1 MNDVLDHPL
10 GDARGIDDAAIGV
23 IDCDIHPAL
32 RSARDVLPFLSKRWQ
47 DHLLHY
53 GSHVRQPLLFTT
65 PYPRSA
71 PSLARR
77 DAWPPGGGPPGS
89 DLAFM
94 REQHLDP
101 LDVRCGILQVLDMG
115 AFAQQ
120 NLDFAAA
127 TATAINDW
135 QLEIWAKPEPRLKAS
150 VVVNQENPAAAVA
163 EIERRAT
170 DKHFVQVNISPRA
183 NEPLGR
189 QRYWPIYEAA
199 VAAGLPVG
207 IHVGGYGGHAPTGS
221 GFPSF
226 YTEEHHSNAHTMQ
239 AQLTSLVIEG
249 VPERFPA
256 IKFIF
261 IEGGFGWVPA
271 MAWRLDKHWPHFR
284 DEVPHVRRP
293 PSEYVKQHFWFTTQP
308 IEEPDNPRHL
318 RTVMDWIGFDKILFS
333 SDYPHWDFD
342 NPRTAIKCL
351 MSEAERK
358 AVFRGNAEALYGLI

>member
-1 MNDVLDHPL
+1 AVRRRRGDAIRILRRPHPAHLRRQSARHLSTASGDAVMNDVLDHPL
-10 GDARGIDDAAIGV
+10 GDARPIDDAAIGV
-23 IDCDIHPAL
+23 IDCDIHPAV
-32 RSARDVLPFLSKRWQ
+32 RSVRDVLPFLSKRWQ
-47 DHLLHY
+47 DHLLKF

-77 DAWPPGGGPPGS
+77 DAWPPSGGPPGS

-127 TATAINDW
+127 AATAINDW
-135 QLEIWAKPEPRLKAS
+135 QLEVWAKPEPRLKAS
-150 VVVNQENPAAAVA
+150 VVVNQENPQAAVA

-207 IHVGGYGGHAPTGS
+207 IHVGGHGRPAP
-221 GFPSF
+221 P
-226 YTEEHHSNAHTMQ
+226 
-239 AQLTSLVIEG
+239 
-249 VPERFPA
+249 
-256 IKFIF
+256 
-261 IEGGFGWVPA
+261 
-271 MAWRLDKHWPHFR
+271 
-284 DEVPHVRRP
+284 
-293 PSEYVKQHFWFTTQP
+293 
-308 IEEPDNPRHL
+308 
-318 RTVMDWIGFDKILFS
+318 
-333 SDYPHWDFD
+333 
-342 NPRTAIKCL
+342 
-351 MSEAERK
+351 
-358 AVFRGNAEALYGLI
+358 